1 MDTGM
6 VWLET
11 LSPTLSALCP
21 ALISPAHSPSPLL
34 SCVPVPMPPC
44 YLEGAP
50 PMDMHLL
57 CFLIPE
63 PSRTHMDHL
72 MGDAS
77 VSPSHICMLS
87 RCLGWGSVVLQVG
100 VLPKRCCSR
109 VLGTKQEHTV
119 HTVLIPSMSHVVA
132 SYSRCPRRAG
142 QGAGGF
148 GIVVNV
154 AAPKR
159 AARDQLI

>member
-11 LSPTLSALCP
+11 PSPTLSALCP

-34 SCVPVPMPPC
+34 SCVPVPMLPC

-72 MGDAS
+72 MGDTS

-87 RCLGWGSVVLQVG
+87 RCLGWGSVMLQVG
-100 VLPKRCCSR
+100 FFPKGAAPVCWAQSKS
-109 VLGTKQEHTV
+109 T
-119 HTVLIPSMSHVVA
+119 PSTQFLCH
-132 SYSRCPRRAG
+132 RCPTSWLRTA
-142 QGAGGF
+142 
-148 GIVVNV
+148 
-154 AAPKR
+154 AAPAGLGR
-159 AARDQLI
+159 GRGGSGS